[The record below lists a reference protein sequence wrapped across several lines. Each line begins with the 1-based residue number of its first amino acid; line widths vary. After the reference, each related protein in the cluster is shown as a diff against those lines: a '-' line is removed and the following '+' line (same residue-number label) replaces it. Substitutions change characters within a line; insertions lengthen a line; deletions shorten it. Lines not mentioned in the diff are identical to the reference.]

1 MTTPLQPASVSVGP
15 GRPIQ
20 LTPRSYYHSPGGGVT
35 YGPDAVMIGPPLY
48 VGQFALIDPA
58 LLLPGH
64 TYRVATTFPGYNNG
78 HPVVYEIEMH
88 RN

>member
-1 MTTPLQPASVSVGP
+1 
-15 GRPIQ
+15 
-20 LTPRSYYHSPGGGVT
+20 
-35 YGPDAVMIGPPLY
+35 MIGPPLY